1 MHGHTSG
8 LQSGTQTHLTEIG
21 QTLLSV
27 SYTDL
32 SKTPGEVLMG
42 GGGVFRDNFPLKVS
56 DFLMMKV
63 NIIFCRSM
71 LQTIVC

>member
-1 MHGHTSG
+1 MHWEIPLGNVWCSGCQMHGHTSG

-42 GGGVFRDNFPLKVS
+42 GGGGGGSLE
-56 DFLMMKV
+56 
-63 NIIFCRSM
+63 
-71 LQTIVC
+71 TISP